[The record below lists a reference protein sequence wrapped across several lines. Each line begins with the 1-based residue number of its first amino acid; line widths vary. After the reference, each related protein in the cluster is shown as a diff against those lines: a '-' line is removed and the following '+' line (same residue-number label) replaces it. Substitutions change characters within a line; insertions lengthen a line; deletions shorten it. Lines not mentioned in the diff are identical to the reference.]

1 MKNIAFIISLF
12 GILILLAIINFTEP
26 KTSDILDIKDLK
38 INKKVKIIGTTN
50 NVKIFENNFTRFSI
64 NDETGKINVICNCP
78 NIKKNQTLEITGR
91 VTKYKDNLQIQAD
104 LIKIVI

>member
-38 INKKVKIIGTTN
+38 INKKVKIIGTKN
-50 NVKIFENNFTRFSI
+50 NN
-64 NDETGKINVICNCP
+64 
-78 NIKKNQTLEITGR
+78 
-91 VTKYKDNLQIQAD
+91 YM
-104 LIKIVI
+104 